1 MRETIYQ
8 AQMRDR
14 GLAPGLPR
22 EIRIPDRYNVKLY
35 TDDDKAW
42 AAEIR
47 KKVSHRTERTEVVL

>member
-1 MRETIYQ
+1 M
-8 AQMRDR
+8 
-14 GLAPGLPR
+14 APGLPR